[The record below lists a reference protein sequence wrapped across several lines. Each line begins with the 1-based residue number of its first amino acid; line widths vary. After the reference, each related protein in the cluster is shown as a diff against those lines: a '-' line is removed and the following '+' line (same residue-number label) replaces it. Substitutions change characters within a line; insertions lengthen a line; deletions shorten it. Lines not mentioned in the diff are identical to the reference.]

1 MRRCIVLALLLWPAA
16 GWCGPLA
23 DAQQR
28 LDDMDF
34 AGALQL
40 AAQVLASP
48 AAEPAALVDAYRI
61 RGLCLAATGDGEA
74 ARTAFR
80 KALSIDPEL
89 SLSTDTSPKL
99 SAPFY
104 QAKAIA
110 RELQPIRL
118 QHDRTGPRSG
128 RPGQRL
134 RVRLEADP
142 LRLVRGIHLCSRSG
156 EADWRC
162 GATRPVAE
170 PGEVVFTPPAAAGD
184 GPLVYFFEA
193 LTAAGGVLAR
203 AGSRAE
209 PFGRSSAPLADARP
223 DAAGAGGT
231 GQPPPA
237 AAAVSPPWYQQ
248 WWFWTAVG
256 AVVAGT
262 AIGLGVGLGSADG
275 GSVAYRVSVE

>member
-1 MRRCIVLALLLWPAA
+1 MRPCIVLALLLWPAA

-28 LDDMDF
+28 LDEMDF
-34 AGALQL
+34 DGALQL
-40 AAQVLASP
+40 AAQVLESP
-48 AAEPAALVDAYRI
+48 TAGPADLVDAYRI

-110 RELQPIRL
+110 RELKPIRL
-118 QHDRTGPRSG
+118 QHEQAGPRAG
-128 RPGQRL
+128 RAGQKL

-142 LRLVRGIHLCSRSG
+142 MRLVRGIHLCSRSG

-162 GATRPVAE
+162 EATRPVAE
-170 PGEVVFTPPAAAGD
+170 PGEVVFTLPAATGA
-184 GPLVYFFEA
+184 GPLVYFVEA

-203 AGSRAE
+203 AGSRDE

-223 DAAGAGGT
+223 AAAAAGNT
-231 GQPPPA
+231 GQPPP

-256 AVVAGT
+256 VVVAGT
-262 AIGLGVGLGSADG
+262 AVGLGVGLGTADG

>member
-28 LDDMDF
+28 LDEMDF

-40 AAQVLASP
+40 AAQVLESP
-48 AAEPAALVDAYRI
+48 TAGPADLVDAYRI

-142 LRLVRGIHLCSRSG
+142 LRLVRRM
-156 EADWRC
+156 
-162 GATRPVAE
+162 V
-170 PGEVVFTPPAAAGD
+170 
-184 GPLVYFFEA
+184 
-193 LTAAGGVLAR
+193 
-203 AGSRAE
+203 
-209 PFGRSSAPLADARP
+209 
-223 DAAGAGGT
+223 
-231 GQPPPA
+231 
-237 AAAVSPPWYQQ
+237 
-248 WWFWTAVG
+248 
-256 AVVAGT
+256 
-262 AIGLGVGLGSADG
+262 
-275 GSVAYRVSVE
+275 